1 MNENI
6 FLTFQENEDN
16 NDNNDNDNLNLEDLS
31 EFLPLS
37 DNSLN
42 TNNLYVNY
50 CYYSMNYNIKQ
61 LLIICDYYGL
71 KNLKKKNKLNI
82 IDSIVNFEDE
92 IGNKEFVNK
101 RKQFWYYIEELK
113 RDKFMKKYILL

>member
-6 FLTFQENEDN
+6 FLTFHENEDN
-16 NDNNDNDNLNLEDLS
+16 NDDLNLEDLS
-31 EFLPLS
+31 EFLPS
-37 DNSLN
+37 IDISSSS
-42 TNNLYVNY
+42 NNLYINY

-82 IDSIVNFEDE
+82 IDSIVNFEE
-92 IGNKEFVNK
+92 ENGNKEYVNK
-101 RKQFWYYIEELK
+101 RKQLWYYIEELK